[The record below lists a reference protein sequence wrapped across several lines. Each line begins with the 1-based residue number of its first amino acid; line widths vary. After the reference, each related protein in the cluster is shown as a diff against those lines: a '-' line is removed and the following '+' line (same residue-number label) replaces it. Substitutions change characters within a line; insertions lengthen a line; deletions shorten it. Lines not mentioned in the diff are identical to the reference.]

1 MICAYV
7 LLFFK
12 YKKYNARRKQRRPS
26 LGHLPWGRYTWMHSR
41 AASPSMHS
49 RSGLSQ
55 APTRLCPLSLSPALP
70 PLHRCIPGAASPA
83 PPPQP
88 LSLLC
93 RPLSLSPALPPQ
105 PLSPAPP
112 SRKARRVEEEAPF
125 WIAGESVLLQ
135 VAADDWSRADLSCSP
150 PVCYCC
156 VWPVAA
162 RSPRRYAAP
171 GIAL

>member
-1 MICAYV
+1 MDTCIGIRQIRIWQYGILQNNMIHGYV
-7 LLFFK
+7 LLFLNI
-12 YKKYNARRKQRRPS
+12 KKYNATRKQRRPSPSS
-26 LGHLPWGRYTWMHSR
+26 LGHLPWGCYTWMHSR

-105 PLSPAPP
+105 PVPCTAKQEGKKGRGRGTFLD
-112 SRKARRVEEEAPF
+112 RR
-125 WIAGESVLLQ
+125 
-135 VAADDWSRADLSCSP
+135 
-150 PVCYCC
+150 
-156 VWPVAA
+156 
-162 RSPRRYAAP
+162 
-171 GIAL
+171 

>member
-1 MICAYV
+1 MGMLHMDA
-7 LLFFK
+7 F
-12 YKKYNARRKQRRPS
+12 Q
-26 LGHLPWGRYTWMHSR
+26 SR
-41 AASPSMHS
+41 
-49 RSGLSQ
+49 
-55 APTRLCPLSLSPALP
+55 
-70 PLHRCIPGAASPA
+70 LHRCIPGAAFLKHQRDSVPSA
-83 PPPQP
+83 
-88 LSLLC
+88 SLLHC
-93 RPLSLSPALPPQ
+93 RLSIDAFQELPLLRRPLSLSLSYAAPSASLLHCPLS
-105 PLSPAPP
+105 LSPAPP